1 MVSIWVDIGVVL
13 ELVMEKALSKER
25 EVWLLNMMGECV

>member
-1 MVSIWVDIGVVL
+1 MASIWVDIGIIL

-25 EVWLLNMMGECV
+25 EVWLLNMMRECV